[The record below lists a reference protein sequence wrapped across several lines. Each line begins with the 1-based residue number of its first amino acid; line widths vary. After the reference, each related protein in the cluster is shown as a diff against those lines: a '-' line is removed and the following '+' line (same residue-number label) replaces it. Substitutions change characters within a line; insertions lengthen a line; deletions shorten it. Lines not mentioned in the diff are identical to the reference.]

1 MSGRPYRWEKSYP
14 PGLDW
19 GTPIAT
25 STLPELLDR
34 AVASFA
40 ERPAIDFRDRKVS
53 YRRLGETSARA
64 AAGLAGLGIGPRAA
78 VALYLPNVPWHPVAL
93 FGAARAGARVVQ
105 LSPLDA
111 ERELAHKLGDS
122 GARTLITVDTSPLLP
137 TALKLKA
144 AGHVDR
150 VIVGDDAA
158 FGEGPAAPVP
168 FTADAATIAFDRLI
182 AESAPLAQGPRLDKE
197 DVLLLQY
204 TGGTTGLPK
213 AAMLTHANLT
223 AAVSIYE
230 AWFSGQRA
238 SRPGQER
245 VLCVLP
251 LFHIYG
257 LTAVFLRHIANGN
270 EVLLRTRFD
279 VEAVVRDIE
288 EKKVTFFPGVP
299 TMWIAFLNHPGIG
312 TRDLSSL
319 RVCSSGG
326 APLPVEIAEQ
336 FERLTGL
343 PLRNGWGLTETSPA
357 ATTAP
362 LDAKVPAGS
371 CGLPQPG
378 IVIDVVAADAPTRL
392 LGPNQVGELRIKGP
406 NVMKGYWNRPEE
418 TKAAFADG
426 GFLTGDIGTM
436 DENGFVFVVDR
447 KKDMIISGGYNVYPR
462 AIEDAIYEHP
472 DVEEVIVIGVPDP
485 YRGEAAKAFVK
496 LKRGAAPLAL
506 ETLRDFLADRLGRH
520 EMPAALELRE
530 TLPKTGV
537 GKLSKKELIAEERA
551 KLALAEQRTSSSGRP

>member
-1 MSGRPYRWEKSYP
+1 MNRPHRWEKSYP

-25 STLPELLDR
+25 STLPELLDK
-34 AVASFA
+34 AVAAYADRS
-40 ERPAIDFRDRKVS
+40 AIDFRDQKVS
-53 YRRLGETSARA
+53 YRRFGEDSARA
-64 AAGLAGLGIGPRAA
+64 GGAFAGLGIGPG
-78 VALYLPNVPWHPVAL
+78 VTIALYLSNTPWHPVAL
-93 FGAARAGARVVQ
+93 FGAARTGARVVH

-111 ERELAHKLGDS
+111 ERELVHKLKDS
-122 GARTLITVDTSPLLP
+122 GARTLVTTNAHPLLP
-137 TALKLKA
+137 MALKLKA

-150 VIVGDDAA
+150 VIIGDDAT
-158 FGEGPAAPVP
+158 FGAGPTPP
-168 FTADAATIAFDRLI
+168 LPYTMDAATLSFDRLI
-182 AESAPLAQGPRLDKE
+182 AESAPMAQGPGVAKD

-257 LTAVFLRHIANGN
+257 LTAVFMRHINNGN

-279 VEAVVRDIE
+279 MDAILRDIE

-299 TMWIAFLNHPGIG
+299 TMWIAFLNHPDIAK
-312 TRDLSSL
+312 RDLSSL

-378 IVIDVVAADAPTRL
+378 IVVDVVSPDEPTRV
-392 LGPNQVGELRIKGP
+392 LGPNEIGELRVTGP
-406 NVMKGYWNRPEE
+406 NVMQGYWNRPEE
-418 TKAAFADG
+418 NQRVFADG
-426 GFLTGDIGTM
+426 GFLTGDVGYM

-447 KKDMIISGGYNVYPR
+447 KKDMIISGGFNVYPR
-462 AIEDAIYEHP
+462 AIEDAIYEHA
-472 DVEEVIVIGVPDP
+472 DVEEVIVIGVPDA

-496 LKRGAAPLAL
+496 LKRGAPAL
-506 ETLRDFLADRLGRH
+506 TLDGLREFLADKVGRH
-520 EMPAALELRE
+520 EMPAALEIRDA
-530 TLPKTGV
+530 LPRTGV
-537 GKLSKKELIAEERA
+537 GKLSKKELIEEERA
-551 KLALAEQRTSSSGRP
+551 KAAAMANARTLSSGRS